1 MAVTITGLDDFTEST
16 NLLVYADPGAG
27 KTVLGG
33 TSNGLIIA
41 LEPGTI
47 SAKRHGSK
55 AKLAQIDTW
64 PDFVEILNRLRN
76 GSLKPPW
83 VVIDTLTRLQE
94 LCLLGIL
101 SERTG
106 KVAEKMPDEVPA
118 LQDYMIWQSRFKATV
133 NELNGLASNTL
144 FLCHTMNDEDE
155 EGNKVVLPAITGR
168 NGTPDQT
175 TMSRWVAATVHMYG
189 YLAVKSTEEGEEQR
203 RLICRRYGPYFGK
216 DRYGVIPPKGLVNP
230 TIPKIDALIA
240 GKVPADKKESN
251 A

>member
-1 MAVTITGLDDFTEST
+1 MAVKITGLDEFTEST
-16 NLLVYADPGAG
+16 NCLVYADPGAG

-55 AKLAQIDTW
+55 AKLAQIDNW
-64 PDFVEILNRLRN
+64 PDFIDIMRQLRN
-76 GSLKPPW
+76 GSLRPPW

-118 LQDYMIWQSRFKATV
+118 MQDYMVWQSRFKATV
-133 NELNGLASNTL
+133 NALNDIKSNTL
-144 FLCHTMNDEDE
+144 YLCHTMNDEDDD
-155 EGNKVVLPAITGR
+155 GNRVVLPMLTGK
-168 NGTPDQT
+168 NGTPDPT
-175 TMSRWVAATVHMYG
+175 TMSRWVCATVHMYG
-189 YLAVKSTEEGEEQR
+189 YLAVKATEDSEQR
-203 RLICRRYGPYFGK
+203 RLICRRFGPYFGK
-216 DRYGVIPPKGLVNP
+216 DRYGVIPPRGLIDP

-240 GKVPADKKESN
+240 GKVPATIAKES
-251 A
+251 